1 MGVCSCTSLEEA
13 LSSTV
18 QIELGFRSVD
28 FRGGSITP
36 L

>member
-13 LSSTV
+13 LSPTV
-18 QIELGFRSVD
+18 QSELGFRSVD
-28 FRGGSITP
+28 FRGGGITH